1 MLDVSFVVNGV
12 QLPFVATMEQFAA
25 ELEADVDRRAIEMAH
40 QLVSEVGLNKAVQ
53 AIRLA
58 NLTVAAALTEAH
70 QRLRDKS
77 DDTYVQRT

>member
-1 MLDVSFVVNGV
+1 MFDVSFTVNGI

-25 ELEADVDRRAIEMAH
+25 ELEADVDRRAIDLA
-40 QLVSEVGLNKAVQ
+40 QDLVSEVGLSRAVQ

-70 QRLRDKS
+70 QRLRDKT
-77 DDTYVQRT
+77 DETYVQRT